1 MKLHGYFRSSAAWR
15 VRIALALKGLDYEN
29 VFHHLRKG
37 EQSAPDYLRLN
48 PQGLIPALETDDGDV
63 LTQSLAICE
72 YLDEVY
78 PAVPLLPVDP
88 VGRAKVRAFAYALAC
103 EIHPLQNLKILKRLK
118 GLGFDQTQTDQW
130 AQTVIEDG
138 FDACERMLDGQ
149 GEPYA
154 FGGTVTLADVCLVP
168 QMANARRF
176 GVTLRWPH
184 LQAVEAACLALPAFQ
199 TSHPDVQP
207 DAEG

>member
-1 MKLHGYFRSSAAWR
+1 MKLHGYFRSSATWR

-37 EQSAPDYLRLN
+37 EQSAPEYLRLN

-78 PAVPLLPVDP
+78 PAVPLLPADP
-88 VGRAKVRAFAYALAC
+88 VLRAKVRAFSYAIAC

-118 GLGFDQTQTDQW
+118 GLGFDQAQTDQW

-138 FDACERMLDGQ
+138 FEACEKLIERQDG
-149 GEPYA
+149 PYA
-154 FGGTVTLADVCLVP
+154 FGGSVTLADILLVP
-168 QMANARRF
+168 QMNNARRF
-176 GVTLRWPH
+176 GVTLRWPR
-184 LQAVEAACLALPAFQ
+184 LQAIEAACLALPAFQ
-199 TSHPDVQP
+199 RSRPEAQP
-207 DAEG
+207 DFEV

>member
-1 MKLHGYFRSSAAWR
+1 MKLHGYFRSSAVWR
-15 VRIALALKGLDYEN
+15 VRTVLALKGLTYAH

-48 PQGLIPALETDDGDV
+48 PQGLIPALETDDGAV

-78 PAVPLLPVDP
+78 PAVPLLPSDP
-88 VGRAKVRAFAYALAC
+88 VLRAKVRAFSYAIAC

-118 GLGFDQTQTDQW
+118 GLGFDQAQTDQW
-130 AQTVIEDG
+130 AQTVIADG
-138 FDACERMLDGQ
+138 FDACERLLDGQ
-149 GEPYA
+149 AGPYA
-154 FGGTVTLADVCLVP
+154 FGEAVTLADVCLVP
-168 QMANARRF
+168 QMSNARRF
-176 GVTLRWPH
+176 GVTLRWPR

-199 TSHPDVQP
+199 AARPEAQP
-207 DAEG
+207 DFEG